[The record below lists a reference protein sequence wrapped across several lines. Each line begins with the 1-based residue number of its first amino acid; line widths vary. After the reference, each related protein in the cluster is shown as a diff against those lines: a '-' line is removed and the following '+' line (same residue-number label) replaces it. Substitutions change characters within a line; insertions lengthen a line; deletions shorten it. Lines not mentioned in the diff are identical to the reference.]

1 MSPTNDLNAG
11 LNYAFLN
18 DEELQVLKKAESDIN
33 NSRTEKVFLIGFP
46 KQMKLKPKVQRIKS

>member
-33 NSRTEKVFLIGFP
+33 NSRTEKVFLIGFS
-46 KQMKLKPKVQRIKS
+46 KANEGKTTGAKA